1 MHYIYSH
8 GIRITNEKLE
18 PLRPVLDAW
27 INCIIQYVE
36 LFDGGDLPY
45 WFNERAN
52 VSILSAAAWKAGMV
66 ALEEFPSNKVPQ
78 SSEDEET
85 NSALRKEM
93 NAKKGRCDL
102 YLANSDLEFFV
113 EAKVDYPNIT
123 STSDCFRQ
131 GLSYIA
137 QDRRNVGSQ
146 NSIHLSALFC
156 APFSFK
162 QRASE
167 QEISNHLSLALQE
180 PMDAHAWVIPSK
192 AQETASHNDSYYPMV
207 SLFLKVVRPTH
218 SQTAQG

>member
-1 MHYIYSH
+1 MSYLHNY

-66 ALEEFPSNKVPQ
+66 ALEEFPSDKVPQ
-78 SSEDEET
+78 SSEDEEID
-85 NSALRKEM
+85 SALCKET
-93 NAKKGRCDL
+93 NPKKGRCDL
-102 YLANSDLEFFV
+102 YLANSDVEFFV
-113 EAKVDYPNIT
+113 EAKVDYPKI
-123 STSDCFRQ
+123 SDKSDCFRK

-146 NSIHLSALFC
+146 SSIHLSALFC
-156 APFSFK
+156 APFSHK

-167 QEISNHLSLALQE
+167 QEISNHLNLALQE

-192 AQETASHNDSYYPMV
+192 AQETASHKGSYYPMV
-207 SLFLKVVRPTH
+207 SLFLKIAR
-218 SQTAQG
+218 SANS